1 MLMGPGSSDS
11 GKGQV
16 LPTIEGFITL
26 VLALPVVTGPPSPLA
41 QEGTAIIPA
50 IRGFDPLILP
60 KPASEIFRV
69 SNSKALKAILLSSVV
84 INSKTFSIA
93 PNLQT

>member
-1 MLMGPGSSDS
+1 MLMGPGSLDL

-16 LPTIEGFITL
+16 SPAIEGFMPL
-26 VLALPVVTGPPSPLA
+26 VLALPAVTGPNSPLA
-41 QEGTAIIPA
+41 QEGTAIVPA

-60 KPASEIFRV
+60 KPALEIFGV
-69 SNSKALKAILLSSVV
+69 FGSKALEAILPSSVV
-84 INSKTFSIA
+84 INLKTFIA